1 MTIQTSVEVSI
12 IVAMSQERTIGRDG
26 ALPWRL
32 SDDLR
37 RFKTLTMG
45 HPIVMGRKTHESIG
59 RPLPGRPNLILSRR
73 LGADFPGCKS
83 AQSVEAGIS
92 AGASHGT
99 GKVFIIGGAE
109 IYRLALP
116 LAHSIELTEVHASVT
131 GDATFPMIGDGWRE
145 VTRTDAPADERNEF
159 SYSFVRLE
167 RTPV

>member
-1 MTIQTSVEVSI
+1 MTSPSSVEVSI

-37 RFKTLTMG
+37 RFKALTMG
-45 HPIVMGRKTHESIG
+45 HPILMGRKTHESIG
-59 RPLPGRPNLILSRR
+59 RPLPGRPNLILSRTP
-73 LGADFPGCKS
+73 GAAFPGCES
-83 AQSVEAGIS
+83 AQSLHAGIS
-92 AGASHGT
+92 AGAAHGT

-116 LAHSIELTEVHASVT
+116 LAHSIELTEVHASVV
-131 GDATFPMIGDGWRE
+131 GDATFPIIGGEWRE
-145 VTRTDAPADERNEF
+145 VARDDAPADARNEF

-167 RTPV
+167 RAPG

>member
-1 MTIQTSVEVSI
+1 MTTARSLEVSI

-45 HPIVMGRKTHESIG
+45 HPILMGRKTHESIG
-59 RPLPGRPNLILSRR
+59 RPLPGRPNLILSRS
-73 LGADFPGCKS
+73 LGAAFPGCEA
-83 AQSVEAGIS
+83 AQSLQAGID
-92 AGASHGT
+92 AGATHGT

-109 IYRLALP
+109 VSRIALP
-116 LAHSIELTEVHASVT
+116 LAPSIDLPEVHASVT
-131 GDATFPMIGDGWRE
+131 GDATFPIIGSEWQE
-145 VTRTDAPADERNEF
+145 VARNDAPADERNEF

-167 RTPV
+167 RAPR